1 MFVCVCVPVSD
12 VLCAYVAWLWR
23 GCGVVVSMCARASVM
38 GPPWLADG
46 ERVVCSGCPCCRL
59 PHQLRSDDWLRASR
73 RQCPLPFSRTTCLLP
88 CRPQDDWTGADGWTG
103 ANGRPSVPPAS
114 HHPLPRPRHHRAHAP
129 CSAVACWQ
137 PVIHS
142 SAVARDRCTNTMK
155 WAMRRGGAALRCA
168 AGAVM
173 GPRWLTLSMTLV
185 SVHVGASGDL
195 SEVPPPW
202 YSWNC
207 VAWGGWW
214 VVGGGLCPTSFLS
227 GIATPHTLA
236 QLLP

>member
-1 MFVCVCVPVSD
+1 MAGSAAVLMFVCVPVPVY
-12 VLCAYVAWLWR
+12 VCMWALVTCCARMWRGGCVAVAWL
-23 GCGVVVSMCARASVM
+23 CPCVRASVL

-137 PVIHS
+137 PGIHS
-142 SAVARDRCTNTMK
+142 CAVARDRCTNTMK

-168 AGAVM
+168 AGAEM
-173 GPRWLTLSMTLV
+173 GPWA
-185 SVHVGASGDL
+185 VG
-195 SEVPPPW
+195 P
-202 YSWNC
+202 
-207 VAWGGWW
+207 
-214 VVGGGLCPTSFLS
+214 
-227 GIATPHTLA
+227 
-236 QLLP
+236 